1 MKLED
6 EYRETVKEILHLDQ
20 VMTHFLNKEG
30 YSRRAMLAQ
39 ERKHELEKR
48 LDRLAKKLGY

>member
-1 MKLED
+1 MKLVD

-39 ERKHELEKR
+39 ERKPELEKR